1 MAEEPKKIKLEDIL
15 PKYTLE
21 DMLEPD
27 PYVRAELGVINK
39 NFDELELEI
48 GRTLTEEE
56 RHEILSIVE
65 ALSPKDEDGDIV
77 SFASF
82 TYAWKVYQENLNS
95 RKKEPQS

>member
-48 GRTLTEEE
+48 GRKLMEAREAKNKDRNVLVDENDPTL
-56 RHEILSIVE
+56 
-65 ALSPKDEDGDIV
+65 GD
-77 SFASF
+77 F
-82 TYAWKVYQENLNS
+82 
-95 RKKEPQS
+95 EPL